1 MVQIKRHTQFLL
13 DKEIGKPDAKLRYR
27 IRWNGNTVAF
37 NIGYRVTIDKWSL
50 ETQRCKNGT
59 SHGKAKTSA
68 ADINKAIQ
76 SMEECV
82 AGVFY
87 DFESS
92 DRIPT
97 ASELRSAYNVSIG
110 KEKSPHEK
118 NSISFVANKF
128 ILQAGSENAWTKG
141 TITKVTTVTGHLVE
155 ILGDIP
161 INDLTETDL
170 SKVMSSLIKED
181 HRNTTVTKD
190 LKIIKWFLRWAKRNR
205 YYSGDA
211 HETFAPKLKGTSG
224 KLKEI
229 IYLSWAE
236 LLHLYKLDIANP
248 ADANVRDVFCFCC
261 FTGLR
266 YSDVAKLKKVDV
278 HEDTISIVT
287 TKTDEVLKIDLNKYS
302 KALLDKHRDS
312 PLQKGLA
319 LPVISNVKMNEHLK
333 VIGKLAELNEQIRL
347 VYFKGNRRYEDVH
360 PKHKLLTTHC
370 GRRTFVVNALT
381 LGVPAEVIMKWTGHS
396 DFDAMKPYM
405 EIVDK
410 LKANEMLK
418 FNID

>member
-1 MVQIKRHTQFLL
+1 MVQIKRHNQFLL

-37 NIGYRVTIDKWSL
+37 NVGYRVTIDKWSL

-76 SMEECV
+76 TMEDTV

-92 DRIPT
+92 DRNPT
-97 ASELRSAYNVSIG
+97 GSELRSAYNVSIG
-110 KEKSPHEK
+110 KEKNPDEK
-118 NSISFVANKF
+118 NSITFVSNKF
-128 ILQAGSENAWTKG
+128 IQQSGSENAWTPS
-141 TITKVTTVTGHLVE
+141 TIAKVNTVTRHLVE

-161 INDLTETDL
+161 INNITEVEL
-170 SKVMSSLIKED
+170 AKVSASLIKDD

-190 LKIIKWFLRWAKRNR
+190 LKIAKWLLRWASRNR
-205 YYSGDA
+205 YYSGHA

-224 KLKEI
+224 KLQEI

-236 LLHLYKLDIANP
+236 LMHLYRLPLKNP
-248 ADANVRDVFCFCC
+248 AHAHVRDVFCFCC

-266 YSDVAKLKKVDV
+266 YSDVAKLKKNDV
-278 HEDTISIVT
+278 HKGTIAVVT

-302 KALLDKHRDS
+302 KALLDKYRDI
-312 PLQKGLA
+312 PFPKDKA
-319 LPVISNVKMNEHLK
+319 LPIISNQKMNEHLK
-333 VIGKLAELNEQIRL
+333 VIGQAAEFNERIRL
-347 VYFKGNRRYEDVH
+347 VYFKGSRRYEDVYA
-360 PKHKLLTTHC
+360 KHELLTTHC

>member
-1 MVQIKRHTQFLL
+1 MSQIRRHSQFLL
-13 DKEIGKPDAKLRYR
+13 DKEKEKPDAKLRYR

-37 NIGYRVTIDKWSL
+37 NVGYRVALDKWSL

-59 SHGKAKTSA
+59 SHGKAKISA
-68 ADINKAIQ
+68 SDINKAIQ
-76 SMEECV
+76 SMEDVV
-82 AGVFY
+82 ASVFY
-87 DFESS
+87 DFESTN
-92 DRIPT
+92 RIPT
-97 ASELRSAYNVSIG
+97 ADQLRSAYNVSIG
-110 KEKSPHEK
+110 KEKSPDEK
-118 NSISFVANKF
+118 NSISFVANRF
-128 ILQAGSENAWTKG
+128 ILQSGSENAWTKG

-161 INDLTETDL
+161 INDITEADL
-170 SKVMSSLIKED
+170 AKVMASLIKED

-190 LKIIKWFLRWAKRNR
+190 LKIIKWFLRWAKRNK

-211 HETFAPKLKGTSG
+211 HETFAPKLKGISG

-229 IYLSWAE
+229 IFLTWAE
-236 LLHLYKLDIANP
+236 LLHLYKLKLDNP

-278 HEDTISIVT
+278 HDNTIAIVT
-287 TKTDEVLKIDLNKYS
+287 TKTDEVLKIELNKYS
-302 KALLDKHRDS
+302 KALLDKYREI
-312 PLQKGLA
+312 PLPRGLA
-319 LPVISNVKMNEHLK
+319 LPVISNQKMNEHLK
-333 VIGKLAELNEQIRL
+333 VIGKLAELNEPIRL
-347 VYFKGNRRYEDVH
+347 VYFKGNSRHEDVY
-360 PKHKLLTTHC
+360 PKHELLTTHC

-396 DFDAMKPYM
+396 DFDAMKPYI

-410 LKANEMLK
+410 LKANEMQK
-418 FNID
+418 FNKD

>member
-1 MVQIKRHTQFLL
+1 
-13 DKEIGKPDAKLRYR
+13 
-27 IRWNGNTVAF
+27 
-37 NIGYRVTIDKWSL
+37 
-50 ETQRCKNGT
+50 
-59 SHGKAKTSA
+59 
-68 ADINKAIQ
+68 
-76 SMEECV
+76 MEDTV

-87 DFESS
+87 EFESS

-97 ASELRSAYNVSIG
+97 ETELRSAYNVSIG
-110 KEKSPHEK
+110 KEKSPNEK

-141 TITKVTTVTGHLVE
+141 TITKVTTVTGHLAE

-161 INDLTETDL
+161 VNDIAETDL
-170 SKVMSSLIKED
+170 AKVMTSLLKDD

-211 HETFAPKLKGTSG
+211 HETFSPKLKGTSG

-229 IYLSWAE
+229 IFLSWSE
-236 LLHLYKLDIANP
+236 LLHLYRLELDNP

-302 KALLDKHRDS
+302 KALLNKYKEI
-312 PLQKGLA
+312 PLPRGQA
-319 LPVISNVKMNEHLK
+319 LPIISNQKMNEHLK
-333 VIGKLAELNEQIRL
+333 VIGKLAEMNEQIRL
-347 VYFKGNRRYEDVH
+347 VYFKGNNRYEDVY
-360 PKHKLLTTHC
+360 PKHELLTTHC

-418 FNID
+418 FNKD

>member
-1 MVQIKRHTQFLL
+1 MSQIKRHSQFLL
-13 DKEIGKPDAKLRYR
+13 DKEKEKPDAKLRYR

-37 NIGYRVTIDKWSL
+37 NVGYRVAIDKWSL

-59 SHGKAKTSA
+59 SHGKAKISA
-68 ADINKAIQ
+68 SDINKAIQ
-76 SMEECV
+76 TMEDAV
-82 AGVFY
+82 AAVFY
-87 DFESS
+87 DFESTN
-92 DRIPT
+92 RIPT
-97 ASELRSAYNVSIG
+97 AEQLRSAYNVAIG
-110 KEKSPHEK
+110 KEKSPDEQ

-128 ILQAGSENAWTKG
+128 ILRSGSENAWTKG

-161 INDLTETDL
+161 INDITEASL
-170 SKVMSSLIKED
+170 AKVMTALIKED

-190 LKIIKWFLRWAKRNR
+190 LKIVKWFLRWAKRNR

-211 HETFAPKLKGTSG
+211 HETFAPKLKGISG

-229 IYLSWAE
+229 IFLTWTE
-236 LLHLYKLDIANP
+236 LLDLYKLEIANQSL
-248 ADANVRDVFCFCC
+248 ANVRDVFCFCC

-278 HEDTISIVT
+278 HDNTITIVT

-302 KALLDKHRDS
+302 KALLEKYRGI
-312 PLQKGLA
+312 PLPGGLA
-319 LPVISNVKMNEHLK
+319 LPVISNQKMNDYLK
-333 VIGKLAELNEQIRL
+333 DLGKLAGLNEQIRL
-347 VYFKGNRRYEDVH
+347 VYFKGNSRREEVYA
-360 PKHKLLTTHC
+360 KHELLTTHC
-370 GRRTFVVNALT
+370 GRRTFVVNALA

-396 DFDAMKPYM
+396 DFDSMKPYM

-410 LKANEMLK
+410 LKANEMMK
-418 FNID
+418 FNRD

>member
-13 DKEIGKPDAKLRYR
+13 DKEKGKPDAKLRYR
-27 IRWNGNTVAF
+27 IRWNGETVAF
-37 NIGYRVTIDKWSL
+37 NVGYRVTIDKWSL

-59 SHGKAKTSA
+59 SHGKAKISA

-76 SMEECV
+76 SMEETV

-92 DRIPT
+92 GRIPS

-110 KEKSPHEK
+110 KEKGPDEK
-118 NSISFVANKF
+118 NSISFVASKF
-128 ILQAGSENAWTKG
+128 ILHSGSENAWTKS
-141 TITKVTTVTGHLVE
+141 TIAKVNTVTRHLIE

-161 INDLTETDL
+161 LNDITEAEL
-170 SKVMSSLIKED
+170 AKVSASLIKDD

-190 LKIIKWFLRWAKRNR
+190 LKIAKWLLRWASRNR
-205 YYSGDA
+205 YYSGHA
-211 HETFAPKLKGTSG
+211 HETFTPKLKGTSG
-224 KLKEI
+224 KLQEI
-229 IYLSWAE
+229 IYLSWTE
-236 LLHLYKLDIANP
+236 LLHLYRLPLKNP

-302 KALLDKHRDS
+302 KALLDKYRDI
-312 PLQKGLA
+312 PLPRGRA
-319 LPVISNVKMNEHLK
+319 LPVISNQKMNEHLK
-333 VIGKLAELNEQIRL
+333 VIGKLAEMNEQIRL
-347 VYFKGNRRYEDVH
+347 VYFKGNNRHEDVY
-360 PKHKLLTTHC
+360 PKHELLTTHC

-418 FNID
+418 FNKD